1 CFASLFIF
9 RIRKTM
15 TVRSTGRKLSF
26 EILSSLE
33 DDSLPPIP
41 RSSSDPI
48 SGNDSAESSPKR
60 RRHRKKKK
68 KKHNKVETIPENGDP
83 QFTSMED
90 PSWASCDEGERSIFE
105 NRLNYFGGGGGG
117 STVVTQTVQHNGF
130 SFGKLRQRNV
140 NGSSIDSTND
150 ERSSETLAS
159 DKKSYVEEVSSSEN
173 LPFEEVQN
181 QFPRSETN
189 GNVVVTR
196 LDTESSLDWKQLM
209 ADDPDFLSAETRS
222 PMKYFTGEIY
232 GGVSLRSTVASGN
245 DVERERIYDMI
256 FRLPWRC
263 EVLLH
268 TGFFVCVNSF
278 LSLLTVMP
286 IRVLLTFWDA
296 FKHRQLRR
304 PSSSELSD
312 LACFLVLASGT
323 ILLGRTAQAITL
335 STCIVA
341 HNNALLA
348 LLVSNNFAE
357 IKSSVFKRFSKDNI
371 HGLVYADAI
380 ERFHISAFL
389 VSVLAQNIL
398 EAEGPW
404 LGNFIYN
411 ATMVFFCEMMIDIIK
426 HSFLAKFNGIRPIAY
441 SEFLQALCE
450 QTLNIRPE
458 DRKTNLTFVPIA
470 PACVVIRVLT
480 PVYAAHLPCSP
491 LPWRVM
497 WMAAFIPMDQSQN
510 NILMDSQ
517 PTTSPVKT
525 VKISNVSLNVS
536 KKDLNEFFSFS
547 GDIHYIEM
555 RSETQETQLAYVTFK
570 DPQGAET
577 AMLLTVFSLCVY
589 FLSVSILWECKD
601 IYITFLQ
608 GAVIADHR
616 VSITP
621 AVNYDLPPEALALDS
636 QEYSFNGFTVKKAE
650 HVVSTMMERGYAVGK
665 DAMEKAKAF
674 DDRHNLVSNASA
686 TIASLDNKMGLS
698 EKLSIG
704 TTVVNEKLREVDE
717 RYQVREI
724 TKSALAAAEERAIS
738 AGTALMANP
747 YVSSGASWLSNAF
760 GAVTKAVRAEDGGE
774 GRKEIVQLDD
784 TSPKAPAVVPVNSV
798 DTDFTKPSF

>member
-1 CFASLFIF
+1 
-9 RIRKTM
+9 M

-33 DDSLPPIP
+33 NDSLPPIP

-48 SGNDSAESSPKR
+48 SRNDSTESPKR

-68 KKHNKVETIPENGDP
+68 NKVETIPENGDP
-83 QFTSMED
+83 QFPSIANGSVED
-90 PSWASCDEGERSIFE
+90 SNWASCDDGGERSVYE
-105 NRLNYFGGGGGG
+105 NRLNYFSSGGGC
-117 STVVTQTVQHNGF
+117 VVTQTVQQNGF
-130 SFGKLRQRNV
+130 KFGELRQRQRNV
-140 NGSSIDSTND
+140 SGSMDSSND
-150 ERSSETLAS
+150 ERFSESMGS
-159 DKKSYVEEVSSSEN
+159 DKKSYAAEEN
-173 LPFEEVQN
+173 NPPFEEVQN

-196 LDTESSLDWKQLM
+196 LDTEASLDWKQLM
-209 ADDPDFLSAETRS
+209 ANDPDFLSAETRS
-222 PMKYFTGEIY
+222 PMKYFMGEIY
-232 GGVSLRSTVASGN
+232 GGVSLRSTTATGN

-286 IRVLLTFWDA
+286 IRVLLLFWSA
-296 FKHRQLRR
+296 VKKRQFRR

-357 IKSSVFKRFSKDNI
+357 IKSNVFKRFSKDNI

-404 LGNFIYN
+404 FGNFIYN

-480 PVYAAHLPCSP
+480 PVYAAHLPCGP
-491 LPWRVM
+491 LQWRVM
-497 WMAAFIPMDQSQN
+497 WMGRR
-510 NILMDSQ
+510 
-517 PTTSPVKT
+517 VK
-525 VKISNVSLNVS
+525 KPSC
-536 KKDLNEFFSFS
+536 
-547 GDIHYIEM
+547 
-555 RSETQETQLAYVTFK
+555 TQLR
-570 DPQGAET
+570 
-577 AMLLTVFSLCVY
+577 S
-589 FLSVSILWECKD
+589 
-601 IYITFLQ
+601 
-608 GAVIADHR
+608 
-616 VSITP
+616 
-621 AVNYDLPPEALALDS
+621 
-636 QEYSFNGFTVKKAE
+636 
-650 HVVSTMMERGYAVGK
+650 
-665 DAMEKAKAF
+665 
-674 DDRHNLVSNASA
+674 NL
-686 TIASLDNKMGLS
+686 
-698 EKLSIG
+698 
-704 TTVVNEKLREVDE
+704 
-717 RYQVREI
+717 QVRFE
-724 TKSALAAAEERAIS
+724 L
-738 AGTALMANP
+738 
-747 YVSSGASWLSNAF
+747 
-760 GAVTKAVRAEDGGE
+760 
-774 GRKEIVQLDD
+774 
-784 TSPKAPAVVPVNSV
+784 
-798 DTDFTKPSF
+798 

>member
-1 CFASLFIF
+1 AFPRTASALSAFLGSFCICFASLFIF

-15 TVRSTGRKLSF
+15 TVRSTGRNLSF

-68 KKHNKVETIPENGDP
+68 KHNKVETIPENGDP
-83 QFTSMED
+83 QFTTMED
-90 PSWASCDEGERSIFE
+90 SNWASCDEGERSIFE

-150 ERSSETLAS
+150 ERFSETLAS

-296 FKHRQLRR
+296 FKNSIRGRQLRR

-450 QTLNIRPE
+450 Q
-458 DRKTNLTFVPIA
+458 
-470 PACVVIRVLT
+470 VIRVLT

-497 WMAAFIPMDQSQN
+497 WM
-510 NILMDSQ
+510 
-517 PTTSPVKT
+517 
-525 VKISNVSLNVS
+525 
-536 KKDLNEFFSFS
+536 E
-547 GDIHYIEM
+547 
-555 RSETQETQLAYVTFK
+555 
-570 DPQGAET
+570 
-577 AMLLTVFSLCVY
+577 
-589 FLSVSILWECKD
+589 
-601 IYITFLQ
+601 
-608 GAVIADHR
+608 R
-616 VSITP
+616 VCTGGEWINR
-621 AVNYDLPPEALALDS
+621 VALDS
-636 QEYSFNGFTVKKAE
+636 DPVTSFFLVYEDMRSSLRSYTCLIFDEAILVIVRKICTKRPHGSFWQRRKAIAGQIAILLFFITGQS
-650 HVVSTMMERGYAVGK
+650 HPIFLTCL
-665 DAMEKAKAF
+665 KAS
-674 DDRHNLVSNASA
+674 H
-686 TIASLDNKMGLS
+686 
-698 EKLSIG
+698 
-704 TTVVNEKLREVDE
+704 
-717 RYQVREI
+717 
-724 TKSALAAAEERAIS
+724 
-738 AGTALMANP
+738 
-747 YVSSGASWLSNAF
+747 
-760 GAVTKAVRAEDGGE
+760 
-774 GRKEIVQLDD
+774 
-784 TSPKAPAVVPVNSV
+784 
-798 DTDFTKPSF
+798 

>member
-1 CFASLFIF
+1 MF
-9 RIRKTM
+9 RVSVHLPYIRKTM

-68 KKHNKVETIPENGDP
+68 KHNKVETIPENGDP
-83 QFTSMED
+83 QFTTMED
-90 PSWASCDEGERSIFE
+90 SNWASCDEGERSIFE

-150 ERSSETLAS
+150 ERFSETLAS

-323 ILLGRTAQAITL
+323 ILLGRTASVRLVPSVLLYPIGTNTDIVFQIFDRLCQSFCGDVFGALFSSAAGLAVSPPEKLRFSQAITL

-411 ATMVFFCEMMIDIIK
+411 ATMVFFCEMIIDIIK

-497 WMAAFIPMDQSQN
+497 WMVFLFVITCIM
-510 NILMDSQ
+510 L
-517 PTTSPVKT
+517 TSLKVL
-525 VKISNVSLNVS
+525 I
-536 KKDLNEFFSFS
+536 
-547 GDIHYIEM
+547 G
-555 RSETQETQLAYVTFK
+555 
-570 DPQGAET
+570 
-577 AMLLTVFSLCVY
+577 
-589 FLSVSILWECKD
+589 
-601 IYITFLQ
+601 
-608 GAVIADHR
+608 
-616 VSITP
+616 
-621 AVNYDLPPEALALDS
+621 
-636 QEYSFNGFTVKKAE
+636 
-650 HVVSTMMERGYAVGK
+650 
-665 DAMEKAKAF
+665 
-674 DDRHNLVSNASA
+674 
-686 TIASLDNKMGLS
+686 MGLR
-698 EKLSIG
+698 KHATWYI
-704 TTVVNEKLREVDE
+704 NRC
-717 RYQVREI
+717 RR
-724 TKSALAAAEERAIS
+724 R
-738 AGTALMANP
+738 N
-747 YVSSGASWLSNAF
+747 SSHLHN
-760 GAVTKAVRAEDGGE
+760 D
-774 GRKEIVQLDD
+774 
-784 TSPKAPAVVPVNSV
+784 
-798 DTDFTKPSF
+798 

>member
-1 CFASLFIF
+1 
-9 RIRKTM
+9 M

-33 DDSLPPIP
+33 NDSLPPIP

-48 SGNDSAESSPKR
+48 SRNDSTESPKR
-60 RRHRKKKK
+60 RRQRKKKK
-68 KKHNKVETIPENGDP
+68 KHNNKVETIPENGDP
-83 QFTSMED
+83 QFPSIANGSVED
-90 PSWASCDEGERSIFE
+90 SNWASCDDGGERSVYE
-105 NRLNYFGGGGGG
+105 NRLNYFSSGGGC
-117 STVVTQTVQHNGF
+117 VVTQTVQQNGF
-130 SFGKLRQRNV
+130 KFGELRQRQRNV
-140 NGSSIDSTND
+140 SGSMDSSND
-150 ERSSETLAS
+150 ERFSESMAS
-159 DKKSYVEEVSSSEN
+159 DKKSYAAEEN
-173 LPFEEVQN
+173 PPFEEVQN

-196 LDTESSLDWKQLM
+196 LDTEASLDWKQLM

-222 PMKYFTGEIY
+222 PMKYFMGEIY
-232 GGVSLRSTVASGN
+232 GGVSLRSTTATGN

-286 IRVLLTFWDA
+286 IRVLLLFWGA
-296 FKHRQLRR
+296 LKKRQFRR

-323 ILLGRTAQAITL
+323 ILLGRTDISLIYHMIRGQSTIKLYVVYNILEIFDRLCQSFCGDVFGALFNSAAGLAISPPEKLRFSTWKFVSDLALTMVASILHSFILLAQAITL

-357 IKSSVFKRFSKDNI
+357 IKSNVFKRFSKDNI

-404 LGNFIYN
+404 FGNFIYN

-480 PVYAAHLPCSP
+480 PVYAAHLPCGP
-491 LPWRVM
+491 LQWRVM
-497 WMAAFIPMDQSQN
+497 WMVFLFIITCIM
-510 NILMDSQ
+510 L
-517 PTTSPVKT
+517 TSLKVL
-525 VKISNVSLNVS
+525 I
-536 KKDLNEFFSFS
+536 
-547 GDIHYIEM
+547 G
-555 RSETQETQLAYVTFK
+555 
-570 DPQGAET
+570 
-577 AMLLTVFSLCVY
+577 
-589 FLSVSILWECKD
+589 
-601 IYITFLQ
+601 
-608 GAVIADHR
+608 
-616 VSITP
+616 
-621 AVNYDLPPEALALDS
+621 
-636 QEYSFNGFTVKKAE
+636 
-650 HVVSTMMERGYAVGK
+650 
-665 DAMEKAKAF
+665 
-674 DDRHNLVSNASA
+674 
-686 TIASLDNKMGLS
+686 MGLR
-698 EKLSIG
+698 KHATWYI
-704 TTVVNEKLREVDE
+704 NRC
-717 RYQVREI
+717 RR
-724 TKSALAAAEERAIS
+724 R
-738 AGTALMANP
+738 N
-747 YVSSGASWLSNAF
+747 SSHLHN
-760 GAVTKAVRAEDGGE
+760 D
-774 GRKEIVQLDD
+774 
-784 TSPKAPAVVPVNSV
+784 
-798 DTDFTKPSF
+798 

>member
-1 CFASLFIF
+1 
-9 RIRKTM
+9 M

-48 SGNDSAESSPKR
+48 SRNDSTESSSPKR
-60 RRHRKKKK
+60 RRHRKKTKK
-68 KKHNKVETIPENGDP
+68 NKVETIPENGDP
-83 QFTSMED
+83 QFTSVED

-117 STVVTQTVQHNGF
+117 STVVTQTIQHNGF

-150 ERSSETLAS
+150 ERFSETLAS
-159 DKKSYVEEVSSSEN
+159 EKEN
-173 LPFEEVQN
+173 PPFEEVQN

-222 PMKYFTGEIY
+222 PMKYFMGEVY
-232 GGVSLRSTVASGN
+232 GGVSLRSTTTSGN

-286 IRVLLTFWDA
+286 IRVLLTFWGA
-296 FKHRQLRR
+296 FKNRQFRR

-497 WMAAFIPMDQSQN
+497 WMVFLFVITCIMLTSLKVLIGMGLSKHATWFSCGNTSGGEWINRVALDSDPAAFIPMDQSQN

-536 KKDLNEFFSFS
+536 KKELNEFFSFS
-547 GDIHYIEM
+547 GDIHYVEM

-577 AMLLTVFSLCVY
+577 AMLLT
-589 FLSVSILWECKD
+589 
-601 IYITFLQ
+601 

-621 AVNYDLPPEALALDS
+621 AVNYELPPEALALDS

-650 HVVSTMMERGYAVGK
+650 QVVSTMMERGYAVGK

-760 GAVTKAVRAEDGGE
+760 GAVTKAVRAENGGE

-784 TSPKAPAVVPVNSV
+784 ASPKAPAVVPVNSV